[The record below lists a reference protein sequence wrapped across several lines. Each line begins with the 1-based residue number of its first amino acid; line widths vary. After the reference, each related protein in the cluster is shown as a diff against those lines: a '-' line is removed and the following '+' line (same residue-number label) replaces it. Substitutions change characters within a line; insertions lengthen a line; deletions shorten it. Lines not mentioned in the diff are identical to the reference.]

1 MHRCAKKLKNTFVS
15 WPKGKEIKV
24 KRLILVEMKVLSFKT
39 REKVDYLWYGGGGGR
54 SFGGL
59 SFFFPVSFFQNPL

>member
-1 MHRCAKKLKNTFVS
+1 MSCIDVRRNWKTLS
-15 WPKGKEIKV
+15 SRGQKV
-24 KRLILVEMKVLSFKT
+24 KKLILVEMKVLSFKT